1 MVDEA
6 LFSHNMEE
14 SATAD
19 DANNNGKDD
28 CDAVAVAVRN
38 TPVVE
43 VPIPPLLLTVLMPY
57 VVEPPDTRA

>member
-1 MVDEA
+1 
-6 LFSHNMEE
+6 MEE
-14 SATAD
+14 AATAD
-19 DANNNGKDD
+19 DANNNGKGD

-43 VPIPPLLLTVLMPY
+43 VPIPPLWLTVLMPY